1 LLVLRG
7 YLLLLVLRGYL
18 LLLVLRGYL
27 LLTGPAIVGPATG
40 LLEPVLPVPVLPTGG
55 RPEPGDGRPL
65 LGESGTL
72 GLGRL
77 TPGGWPPVG
86 GRLPVLGVLPVVGR
100 LLVLPPLALII
111 PLIRPLT
118 TGFSLASV
126 AGSRPWN
133 AASGVPWAASGIP
146 AAVEFADAAGGV
158 VVPSGSGAMPDA
170 CSNGAALIREGV
182 MESWRR
188 RRRKKG
194 EGGRCIA
201 GDGLV
206 EMVMV

>member
-1 LLVLRG
+1 VLRG

-18 LLLVLRGYL
+18 LP
-27 LLTGPAIVGPATG
+27 TGPAIVGPATG

-77 TPGGWPPVG
+77 MRGGWPPVG
-86 GRLPVLGVLPVVGR
+86 GRLPVLGR
-100 LLVLPPLALII
+100 LLVLPPSALII

-126 AGSRPWN
+126 AGSRPWD
-133 AASGVPWAASGIP
+133 AASGVPWAASGVP

-158 VVPSGSGAMPDA
+158 VVPSGSCAMPDA
-170 CSNGAALIREGV
+170 CGNGAALMREGV

-201 GDGLV
+201 GDGLM

>member
-1 LLVLRG
+1 
-7 YLLLLVLRGYL
+7 VLRGYL

-40 LLEPVLPVPVLPTGG
+40 LLGPVLPVPVLPTGG
-55 RPEPGDGRPL
+55 RPEPREGRAL

-77 TPGGWPPVG
+77 TRGGWPPV
-86 GRLPVLGVLPVVGR
+86 VGVLPVVGR

-126 AGSRPWN
+126 AGSRPWD
-133 AASGVPWAASGIP
+133 AASGVPWAASGVP
-146 AAVEFADAAGGV
+146 AAVEFADATGGV

-170 CSNGAALIREGV
+170 CGNGAALMREGV

-188 RRRKKG
+188 RKKKG

-201 GDGLV
+201 GDGLM